1 MYELHIRYTKEMVH
15 RNARMGIWA
24 SSVLAL
30 LSIHLFNTNVQEDYG
45 GTLEIEGLIT
55 GWVGNLIFLA
65 SKKLN
70 TSPRL
75 FDYLQMRI

>member
-1 MYELHIRYTKEMVH
+1 
-15 RNARMGIWA
+15 MGIWA
-24 SSVLAL
+24 SSMLAL
-30 LSIHLFNTNVQEDYG
+30 LSIHLFKNTNVQEDYG

>member
-1 MYELHIRYTKEMVH
+1 MVH
-15 RNARMGIWA
+15 RNPRMGIWA
-24 SSVLAL
+24 SSYAGPGAASWLAL
-30 LSIHLFNTNVQEDYG
+30 LSIHLTNVQEGYG

-70 TSPRL
+70 TEHTG
-75 FDYLQMRI
+75 QEKQG